1 VSNHGVQRGDIEVNK
16 LIAFF
21 LFMMLSIGIL
31 LGIMAGG
38 GGIVTT
44 DLTNN
49 VTADQD
55 YLPVISTSDF
65 YTQDFVIIGTEKIYY
80 TSFNDTA
87 FLSCTRAY
95 GSTTAAAHPAGG
107 RVYTPSAAAMNNAVG
122 FNIVAIQDDWG
133 WASFIAVPILFIVA
147 TLPHIIKDGANL
159 ITGDLAIIMWFYYAM
174 VGAFIITLAWT
185 VFVGRRVG

>member
-1 VSNHGVQRGDIEVNK
+1 
-16 LIAFF
+16 
-21 LFMMLSIGIL
+21 MLLGTGIL

-44 DLTNN
+44 DLSAN
-49 VTADQD
+49 VTAVQN
-55 YLPVISTSDF
+55 YLPVLSTSDF
-65 YTQDFVIIGTEKIYY
+65 YIPDYVIIGSEKIYY
-80 TSFNDTA
+80 TSLNDTA
-87 FLSCTRAY
+87 FLSCTRGY
-95 GSTTAAAHPAGG
+95 GNTTAAVHLAGA

-133 WASFIAVPILFIVA
+133 WASFIAIPFLFIVA

-185 VFVGRRVG
+185 VFVGRRVT

>member
-1 VSNHGVQRGDIEVNK
+1 MALRCAINK

-21 LFMMLSIGIL
+21 LFMMLGTGIL

-44 DLTNN
+44 DLTAN
-49 VTADQD
+49 VTANQT
-55 YLPVISTSDF
+55 YLPVLSTLDF
-65 YTQDFVIIGTEKIYY
+65 YTPDYVIIGKEKIYY
-80 TSFNDTA
+80 TSLNDTD
-87 FLSCTRAY
+87 FLSCTRGY
-95 GSTTAAAHPAGG
+95 GNTTAASHLAGA
-107 RVYTPSAAAMNNAVG
+107 RVYTAQSAAMNNAVG
-122 FNIVAIQDDWG
+122 FNILAIQDDWG